1 MTFVLKLAP
10 DLVTTAPSVRTQVD
24 CLYEVP
30 DVGRHGALV
39 QVSELTGVSVRVVD
53 NKMLKER
60 LDWRLEGSPS
70 AMLFGL
76 RGGVI
81 VQLLEEGEI
90 FFVPVTS

>member
-1 MTFVLKLAP
+1 MQREHKGHDGRQKAGAVTFVLKLAP

-53 NKMLKER
+53 DRMLKER
-60 LDWRLEGSPS
+60 LD
-70 AMLFGL
+70 
-76 RGGVI
+76 
-81 VQLLEEGEI
+81 
-90 FFVPVTS
+90 

>member
-39 QVSELTGVSVRVVD
+39 QVSEPFAGGRIMHLCDVGCYIPQKHPLPPCHLDVRAAP
-53 NKMLKER
+53 K
-60 LDWRLEGSPS
+60 G
-70 AMLFGL
+70 
-76 RGGVI
+76 
-81 VQLLEEGEI
+81 
-90 FFVPVTS
+90 T